1 MKRVRLSKRSKKL
14 FNSVIII
21 LVFLSGLAGQENKSY
36 VIRGR
41 LLDSLS
47 REPLMF
53 ATVAVRRQND
63 ATFLIGVSA
72 GLDGSFVAGPLGH
85 GSYEFQ
91 ISALGYEKKVLL
103 IDNKDDADLGNIF
116 LQQKI
121 AQLEEVT
128 IAGERIKAR
137 NNDGKTTY
145 FMNEKLYGISGTGV
159 DLLSYIPGIKVDLTK
174 NISVNGSSDV
184 IVYVDGKERDSNYI
198 NQLDPERIDRVEI
211 LNAPGSRYDATISGV
226 INIFLKEKPGNRIN
240 GHLFADI
247 PVFKSFVYSFP
258 DFSAD
263 YNLGDLDLSM
273 SYAGAFSYFNII
285 ESDIKKI
292 ERESVLTEIN
302 SGQFVRQKDWS
313 HTFHFG
319 VDYKPNKNNQLSLFY
334 HVNPF
339 SREFDGDV
347 EYHSVDAGAGERILN
362 YTRDD
367 TDKNINS
374 HISLWY
380 RHGFDKPGRELTLEM
395 NYSNFKAFNG
405 TSYIA
410 NSSTDLKG
418 DFSNLTKPLQNS
430 LSFRIDYTI
439 PLAKKLRFDAGLK
452 TRIQVMK
459 DRLREGF
466 NYGENVFAAY
476 GSVSGNIKRYS
487 FTAGFRAEKSET
499 GLRDNAI
506 YSGINILP
514 QLSVIRKLTNKQSLE
529 FSYNATLYRP
539 NIYELNSH
547 TSYSDPLST
556 VTGNPDLEM
565 EITHKLKLAWSKSSG
580 DNFFTSGIFFE
591 IENNSINRYA
601 VVLENGIV
609 ESRIANL
616 GTIGKYGA
624 QFSGSFRLNKII
636 TLNPWLRIYN
646 MYSEVNEL
654 ARTNYMSGRQKH
666 AFETSVSAIASLKHG
681 FALSMQLQYSSQ
693 ALRMQSD
700 YFSDALWMI
709 SAEKT
714 FLRKFKAGVVT
725 ALPFTGSFTYHGS
738 KTETAIL
745 YMHSEGDLK
754 LPAFP
759 VWFRLRYQFSSGEKK
774 SGKNSEREDIINI
787 PKKGF

>member
-1 MKRVRLSKRSKKL
+1 VYKR
-14 FNSVIII
+14 
-21 LVFLSGLAGQENKSY
+21 Q
-36 VIRGR
+36 
-41 LLDSLS
+41 
-47 REPLMF
+47 
-53 ATVAVRRQND
+53 
-63 ATFLIGVSA
+63 
-72 GLDGSFVAGPLGH
+72 
-85 GSYEFQ
+85 
-91 ISALGYEKKVLL
+91 
-103 IDNKDDADLGNIF
+103 
-116 LQQKI
+116 
-121 AQLEEVT
+121 
-128 IAGERIKAR
+128 
-137 NNDGKTTY
+137 
-145 FMNEKLYGISGTGV
+145 
-159 DLLSYIPGIKVDLTK
+159 
-174 NISVNGSSDV
+174 
-184 IVYVDGKERDSNYI
+184 
-198 NQLDPERIDRVEI
+198 
-211 LNAPGSRYDATISGV
+211 
-226 INIFLKEKPGNRIN
+226 
-240 GHLFADI
+240 
-247 PVFKSFVYSFP
+247 
-258 DFSAD
+258 
-263 YNLGDLDLSM
+263 
-273 SYAGAFSYFNII
+273 
-285 ESDIKKI
+285 
-292 ERESVLTEIN
+292 
-302 SGQFVRQKDWS
+302 
-313 HTFHFG
+313 
-319 VDYKPNKNNQLSLFY
+319 
-334 HVNPF
+334 
-339 SREFDGDV
+339 
-347 EYHSVDAGAGERILN
+347 
-362 YTRDD
+362 
-367 TDKNINS
+367 
-374 HISLWY
+374 
-380 RHGFDKPGRELTLEM
+380 
-395 NYSNFKAFNG
+395 
-405 TSYIA
+405 
-410 NSSTDLKG
+410 
-418 DFSNLTKPLQNS
+418 
-430 LSFRIDYTI
+430 
-439 PLAKKLRFDAGLK
+439 
-452 TRIQVMK
+452 
-459 DRLREGF
+459 
-466 NYGENVFAAY
+466 
-476 GSVSGNIKRYS
+476 
-487 FTAGFRAEKSET
+487 
-499 GLRDNAI
+499 
-506 YSGINILP
+506 GINILP
-514 QLSVIRKLTNKQSLE
+514 QLSVIRKLTDKQSLE

-616 GTIGKYGA
+616 GTIGNYGA